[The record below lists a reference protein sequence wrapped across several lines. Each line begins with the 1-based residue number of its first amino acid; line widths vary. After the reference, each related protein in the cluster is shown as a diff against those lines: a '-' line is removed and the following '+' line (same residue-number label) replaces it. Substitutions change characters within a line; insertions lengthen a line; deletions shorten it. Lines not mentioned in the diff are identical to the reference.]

1 MARPPTFR
9 RITGDIEEFA
19 FFMALWTD
27 LRGSGRGYGVSTVVA
42 LPVGQAAF
50 WTHIPDKFTFRGET
64 TQGTLHF
71 SLFLLHLLASF
82 FELLA

>member
-1 MARPPTFR
+1 MARSATFR
-9 RITGDIEEFA
+9 GVTGDIEKIT
-19 FFMALWTD
+19 FFLALWTD
-27 LRGSGRGYGVSTVVA
+27 MGRSGRCDGVAAVVA